1 MRILTD
7 SIGAYRSAK
16 TQLHR
21 YDPRLKIALLCV
33 CITGSFIAHAPFGIF
48 GMSVLLTG
56 ILVMSKTSPLKAVYS
71 LKPIVVVLTF
81 SLIANTVVLFG
92 TSDVHW
98 RLVLCWCF
106 QRQRLPCR

>member
-56 ILVMSKTSPLKAVYS
+56 ILVMSNEPSSRRVTTGLARFSDLYLGV
-71 LKPIVVVLTF
+71 IVTIQSTF
-81 SLIANTVVLFG
+81 
-92 TSDVHW
+92 
-98 RLVLCWCF
+98 
-106 QRQRLPCR
+106 